1 MLSYFIVAKVFFRK
15 VSDGDVGGFHET
27 SIFGW
32 TIEISMTVDRSV
44 VFTNGLV
51 VFYAD
56 PNTCKVDLKLHKT
69 GYELSMNELMSE
81 RTNE

>member
-1 MLSYFIVAKVFFRK
+1 
-15 VSDGDVGGFHET
+15 
-27 SIFGW
+27 
-32 TIEISMTVDRSV
+32 MTVDRSV

-56 PNTCKVDLKLHKT
+56 PNTCKVDLQLHKT